1 MIMSTNDYTTI
12 RSQKIAD
19 LPNMPAHLVIEW
31 LSHQSDFMGEAVA
44 KACYQLI
51 SKNGAHN
58 YEH

>member
-19 LPNMPAHLVIEW
+19 LPNLPAHLVIEW

-44 KACYQLI
+44 KACYQLL
-51 SKNGAHN
+51 SRNK
-58 YEH
+58 